1 MKTSFKILSCIALAI
16 LLMLPSL
23 AAATHF
29 VNLIPGTEKWFSLV
43 GPGNTPTVQNAHNGL
58 HLSQVVSTRCS
69 GRSWMGSQ
77 VISVEDRL
85 FNYNTEGDIFY
96 HGTLQDEVFETP
108 ILWVDAPLTVGKT
121 WKETRLIA
129 EGPDNT
135 GGLVHY
141 VFAVLEEGRIAC
153 PAGSF
158 LCYRVFLTEI
168 YPDGD
173 IKNSCFWF
181 NDDCGMIQCTMEDNS
196 FYKLVK
202 VIPGDNI
209 DDNENEID
217 NPVQDK
223 GLAFDVK
230 SVPNPANPMTSIT
243 FELKEAAEVQ
253 VSVYD
258 ISGRLVKRLVQGEFM
273 SAGPVA
279 IRWQGTDDQGR
290 QWLQENILF
299 RVKAGQT
306 FYTNSFTLV
315 R

>member
-1 MKTSFKILSCIALAI
+1 MKKSFKILSCIALAL

-29 VNLIPGTEKWFSLV
+29 VNLIPGTEKWFSHV
-43 GPGNTPTVQNAHNGL
+43 GPGNTPSYRMHTM
-58 HLSQVVSTRCS
+58 VSTYPGGLYKMQREILD
-69 GRSWMGSQ
+69 GQQ

-141 VFAVLEEGRIAC
+141 VFAVLEKGRISC
-153 PAGSF
+153 PAGAF

-173 IKNSCFWF
+173 IKFSCFWF
-181 NDDCGMIQCTMEDNS
+181 NDQCGMIQCTMEDNS

-202 VIPGDNI
+202 VLAGDNI

-217 NPVQDK
+217 NPFHDK
-223 GLAFDVK
+223 GLALDVK

-243 FELKEAAEVQ
+243 FDLKEAGEVEIDI
-253 VSVYD
+253 YD

-279 IRWQGTDDQGR
+279 IRWQGTDDRGQSVASGKY
-290 QWLQENILF
+290 LF
-299 RVKAGQT
+299 RVKAGQA
-306 FYTNSFTLV
+306 FYSNSFTLV